1 MPSTVYDKSV
11 YTVRVR
17 LSGVDLLPSTSV
29 MSPDCAVADVE
40 RFSYLNRRVARV
52 ACLFGEGIDD
62 ALLRR
67 EFRVSLFQGVVVC
80 LDHVESA
87 LNVGSLGVE
96 QQRRVVRLS
105 Q

>member
-17 LSGVDLLPSTSV
+17 LSGVDLLPSTPV

-40 RFSYLNRRVARV
+40 RFSYLNRRVAR
-52 ACLFGEGIDD
+52 LFGEGIDD

-80 LDHVESA
+80 
-87 LNVGSLGVE
+87 
-96 QQRRVVRLS
+96 VVRLS